1 MTGSRRL
8 SHAIS
13 EGPGISIVIEV
24 VDRAGAK
31 AAETDGA
38 QAVSVTG
45 VAVGVREATTLPL
58 LWRADGRLREAQAAG
73 ADAVVIEVG
82 RDGFEDLVQEADE
95 LGLEPVLRV
104 GEEDEIERVL
114 ERVDPEILLL
124 AAGELEQLLAL
135 LADVPAGKLAIA
147 ELAEA
152 GGDDVAALERAG
164 IDAVLLRGPGPGS

>member
-13 EGPGISIVIEV
+13 EGTGISIVLEV
-24 VDRAGAK
+24 ADRAGAN
-31 AAETDGA
+31 AAEADGA

-45 VAVGVREATTLPL
+45 VAVRVREATTLPL
-58 LWRADGRLREAQAAG
+58 LWRVDGRLREAHAAG

-82 RDGFEDLVQEADE
+82 RDGFEELVEEANE

-104 GEEDEIERVL
+104 AEEEEIERVL

-124 AAGELEQLLAL
+124 AAGELEELLAL

-147 ELAEA
+147 ELVEA
-152 GGDDVAALERAG
+152 GSAEIAELERAG
-164 IDAVLLRGPGPGS
+164 IDAVLLSGPGTRS

>member
-13 EGPGISIVIEV
+13 EGTGISIVIEV
-24 VDRAGAK
+24 ADRTGAQ
-31 AAETDGA
+31 AAEAGGA

-58 LWRADGRLREAQAAG
+58 LWRVDGRLREAQAAG

-82 RDGFEDLVQEADE
+82 RDGFEDLVEEANE

-104 GEEDEIERVL
+104 GEDDEIERVL

-124 AAGELEQLLAL
+124 AAGDLEELLGL

-152 GGDDVAALERAG
+152 GAAEVAELERAG
-164 IDAVLLRGPGPGS
+164 IDAVLLGGSVPGS